1 MANTAEVVDASP
13 SRWLNRQR
21 RPIQWLALTL
31 CLLPATDMLLAYL
44 RDDLGING
52 FETLIQRSG
61 RDALLLLLLTL
72 AITPL
77 RRLLSRQAIS
87 WDIAWGR
94 RLCDWNWLV
103 SLRRLLGLAS
113 FAYASL
119 HAGIYLHFELDWSI
133 DELWLEISE
142 RYFIAVGLFAYLL
155 LIPLAVTSTDGMM
168 RRMKKSW
175 RRVHRLIYPIAIA
188 GCAHF
193 WLQSKPGESLWLAY
207 TLVTLFLL
215 GYRIRLAERRVDPDG
230 PAPARI
236 RSARTPVHPRLDQ
249 HRQVME
255 GKSGEGQHP

>member
-1 MANTAEVVDASP
+1 MDATP
-13 SRWLNRQR
+13 TRWLNRQR
-21 RPIQWLALTL
+21 RPIQWLLLAL
-31 CLLPATDMLLAYL
+31 CLLPASDMLLAYL

-77 RRLLSRQAIS
+77 RRLLSRLAVVL
-87 WDIAWGR
+87 DITWGR

-142 RYFIAVGLFAYLL
+142 RYFLAVGLLAYLA
-155 LIPLAVTSTDGMM
+155 LIPLAITSTDGMM
-168 RRMKKSW
+168 RRMKKHW
-175 RRVHRLIYPIAIA
+175 RRLHRLIYPVALA
-188 GCAHF
+188 GCLHF
-193 WLQSKPGESLWLAY
+193 WLQSKPGESLWLVY
-207 TLVTLFLL
+207 TLVTLALL
-215 GYRIRLAERRVDPDG
+215 GYRIRLVERRVDPDG
-230 PAPARI
+230 LAPPRN
-236 RSARTPVHPRLDQ
+236 RSARTPVHPGLDQ
-249 HRQVME
+249 HRQVVE
-255 GKSGEGQHP
+255 GKSGESQY